1 MPSCDRARTA
11 LKSGSPRVV
20 VTGSFTCTFPAAML
34 SPRAYGRDGDRS
46 VASPGIDHARLRNH
60 FGNPVG
66 KDFEGDV
73 TVRNRLDEFAR
84 V

>member
-1 MPSCDRARTA
+1 
-11 LKSGSPRVV
+11 
-20 VTGSFTCTFPAAML
+20 ML